1 MAEGTLPL
9 TVALK
14 LKSVPACVMFDRSM
28 VSAAPPGTVKERL
41 VGLAA
46 ASAPLPAAVV
56 SKVKVVAAPTDA
68 PVAEL

>member
-1 MAEGTLPL
+1 M

-14 LKSVPACVMFDRSM
+14 LKSVPTWVKFDRSK
-28 VSAAPPGTVKERL
+28 VIAAPPGRVKARP

-56 SKVKVVAAPTDA
+56 SKVKVVAAPSEV
-68 PVAEL
+68 PVAES